1 MADEAGLKPADAQL
15 SRRAEQFAEPH
26 RSTFAG
32 KESMRIGEVTDVVA
46 ALQAEMFADP
56 WGEFSPSVYET
67 ARLVTRTPSLRGHMR
82 RLRFLLD
89 RQDEDGGWGGPAGYG
104 LVPTLSATEALLTA
118 LRQLPSGVDYE
129 EVVGSANG
137 GLRWLFERLN
147 ACRPPR
153 LPDTV
158 AVEIILTF
166 DAGLS
171 ASSALTEN
179 SASPVRASATNR
191 PVTP

>member
-158 AVEIILTF
+158 AV
-166 DAGLS
+166 
-171 ASSALTEN
+171 
-179 SASPVRASATNR
+179 
-191 PVTP
+191 